1 MRNTFTG
8 ICILFALLFGC
19 SEPQTFD
26 VIIQNGKIYDGSG
39 SHAYTGDIAIQ
50 GESIVGVGDLKG
62 ATASKVIDANGMAV
76 APGFIN
82 MLSWANVSLIE
93 DGRSQGD
100 IRQGVTL
107 EVLGEGRSMGPLND
121 QMKAGMK
128 ESQQNIKYDIEW
140 TTLGEYLEF
149 LEQKGVS
156 TNIASFVG
164 NGTLREYVMGYQ
176 KRSPTTEEMDQMK
189 ALLRE
194 AMEEGA
200 VGMSTSLIYV
210 PSGHAETEEI
220 IELAKV
226 VSEYDGM
233 YVSHIRDEEGKLLE
247 AVDELIRISAEA
259 EVPAEIYHFKAS
271 GNKNWDLLDKAIAM
285 VDSARNAGLKI
296 TTDMY
301 MYNASSTG
309 LNVLLPSWAKDGGH
323 SSTMSLIEQPDK
335 RSQMM
340 QEVDFHVPPENI
352 LLVGFR
358 NEKLR
363 TLIGKTLADV
373 AEERS
378 ISPEEAIVDLIYED
392 NSRIQVV
399 YFSMS
404 EDNIEKKLAL
414 PYMAVCSDA
423 GSYTNEGVFI
433 LQSTH
438 PRAYGSFAR
447 LLGHYVRDREI
458 ITLEEAI
465 YKLTTLPATN
475 LKLKRRGALIPGYY
489 ADIVIFD
496 PETIQDK
503 ATFEK
508 PHQYAIGVEHVF
520 VNGTQVLENGEH
532 TGAFPGR
539 VVRGPGWKGQTDSEI
554 IAEGAQLELV
564 SDAYSFTEGPAAD
577 PEGNVYFTD
586 QPNDQILRWSAQN
599 GEVGVFMKPAG
610 RANGLYFD
618 NQGKLLAAADEKF
631 ELWSI
636 DVAGTKEKE
645 VLLSQFEG
653 KNLNGPNDIWV
664 DPKGGIYFTDPYYQ
678 RPYWDRS
685 AKEIDQERV
694 YYIPAGSQKPVIVVD
709 DFVQPN
715 GIIGSPDGKKLFIA
729 DIGDKKTYSYD
740 IQDDGSLANKKLLA
754 SMGSDGMT
762 LDNQGNL
769 YLTGDGVT
777 VFSAEGE
784 KVVHIPVPQ
793 DWTANV
799 TFGGKDQ
806 KTLFITAMNSIY
818 TLDMNVNG
826 VRY

>member
-1 MRNTFTG
+1 MRTPFS
-8 ICILFALLFGC
+8 CFLILITLFSSC
-19 SEPQTFD
+19 SDPQTFD
-26 VIIQNGKIYDGSG
+26 VIIRNGQVYDGSG
-39 SHAYTGDIAIQ
+39 SPAFKADIGILGDSIAAIGQ
-50 GESIVGVGDLKG
+50 LEK
-62 ATASKVIDANGMAV
+62 ANAPKVIDATGMAV
-76 APGFIN
+76 SPGFIN

-121 QMKAGMK
+121 KMKAGMK
-128 ESQQNIKYDIEW
+128 ESQQNIKFDIAW
-140 TTLGEYLEF
+140 TTLGEYLNF

-164 NGTLREYVMGYQ
+164 NGTLREYVMGYE
-176 KRSPTTEEMDQMK
+176 KRPPTDEELDHMK
-189 ALLRE
+189 ALLRQ

-210 PSGHAETEEI
+210 PSGHAETSEI

-226 VSEYDGM
+226 VSEYGGM
-233 YVSHIRDEEGKLLE
+233 YVSHIRDEEGQLLE
-247 AVDELIRISAEA
+247 AVQELVRVSDEADI
-259 EVPAEIYHFKAS
+259 PAEIYHFKAS
-271 GNKNWDLLDKAIAM
+271 GNKNWHLLDQAIAL
-285 VDSARNAGLKI
+285 VDSARNAGLDI

-309 LNVLLPSWAKDGGH
+309 LNVLLPEWAKEGGH
-323 SSTMSLIEQPDK
+323 KSTMDLIEQPDK
-335 RSQMM
+335 RSQLMR
-340 QEVDFHVPPENI
+340 EVDFHVPPENI

-363 TLIGKTLADV
+363 SLLGKTLAEV
-373 AEERS
+373 AEQRG

-404 EDNIEKKLAL
+404 EENIEKKLAL
-414 PYMAVCSDA
+414 PYMAICSDA
-423 GSYTNEGVFI
+423 GSYTNEGVFT

-447 LLGHYVRDREI
+447 LLGHYVRDKKI
-458 ITLEEAI
+458 IPLEEAI
-465 YKLTTLPATN
+465 YKLTSLPATN
-475 LKLKRRGALIPGYY
+475 LKLERRGALQPGYY
-489 ADIVIFD
+489 ADIVIFN

-520 VNGTQVLENGEH
+520 VNGIQVLKNGEH

-539 VVRGPGWKGQTDSEI
+539 VVRGPGWKAGTANSLVK
-554 IAEGAQLELV
+554 EGAKLKLV
-564 SDAYSFTEGPAAD
+564 SDEYSFTEGPAVDA
-577 PEGNVYFTD
+577 EGNVYFTD
-586 QPNDQILRWSAQN
+586 QPNDQILKWSVEN
-599 GEVGVFMKPAG
+599 EKVGVFMKPAG

-618 NQGKLLAAADEKF
+618 NQGRLLAAADEKF
-631 ELWSI
+631 ELWRI
-636 DVAGTKEKE
+636 DIDRPEKVE
-645 VLLSQFEG
+645 VILSQFEG

-678 RPYWDRS
+678 RPWWDRS
-685 AKEIDQERV
+685 AKEIEQERV
-694 YYIPAGSQKPVIVVD
+694 YYLPNGSPKPVIVVD

-715 GIIGSPDGKKLFIA
+715 GIIGSADGKKLFIA
-729 DIGDKKTYSYD
+729 DIGDQKTYAYD
-740 IQDDGSLANKKLLA
+740 IQDNGMLINKKLLA
-754 SMGSDGMT
+754 PMGSDGMT
-762 LDNQGNL
+762 LDNMGNI

-777 VFSAEGE
+777 VFSPTG
-784 KVVHIPVPQ
+784 KKIMHIPVPQ

-806 KTLFITAMNSIY
+806 KTLFITAMNSLY
-818 TLDMNVNG
+818 SLKMNVNG
-826 VRY
+826 IR